1 MFEYPSRQLSKSFLQ
16 LRVSFTACSIT
27 GGFSTAVLADDDDDD
42 EKNNNNNNNNKD
54 DDKADTTSAGFL
66 LMNILTLHPC
76 GRLFSEH
83 VIGGNGAILRL

>member
-42 EKNNNNNNNNKD
+42 EKKNNNNNNKD
-54 DDKADTTSAGFL
+54 DDEADTTSAGFL
-66 LMNILTLHPC
+66 PMNILTLHLC